1 MSNVWE
7 HQGGVGLV
15 MATGATMAEAFVAL
29 VAYLQDH
36 DLEEDLIDLRVDIDS
51 QVLLTASFDR
61 GATPVEVAP

>member
-1 MSNVWE
+1 
-7 HQGGVGLV
+7 
-15 MATGATMAEAFVAL
+15 MAEAFVAL

-51 QVLLTASFDR
+51 QVLLTASFDQ